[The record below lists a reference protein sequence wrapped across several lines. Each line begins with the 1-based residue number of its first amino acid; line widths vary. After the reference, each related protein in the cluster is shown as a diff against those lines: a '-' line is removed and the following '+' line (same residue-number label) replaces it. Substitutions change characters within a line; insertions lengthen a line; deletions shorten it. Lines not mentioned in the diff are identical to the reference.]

1 MDAPLGTREFQC
13 GGQESALLDWRSS
26 EEHLLTGQSCWT
38 HLHLYKRI
46 CVTPDLLDSH
56 CALLTTFWFLSRSC
70 QVGGRS
76 QSLCRNTGGETG
88 RLETSSGHYRTLKEV
103 AALCRGLDCGCSA
116 VSVRRKEELPMRHA
130 WWTRCSVSICPEGVF
145 NITLL
150 FLPPGSHL
158 LGKSR
163 RSQVMSVSSL
173 YDV

>member
-1 MDAPLGTREFQC
+1 MFYLPQQQVLFAPCRLCGVSSLKSVCASWGHTGPSGWGSMDAPLGTREFQC

-116 VSVRRKEELPMRHA
+116 VSAR
-130 WWTRCSVSICPEGVF
+130 
-145 NITLL
+145 
-150 FLPPGSHL
+150 
-158 LGKSR
+158 
-163 RSQVMSVSSL
+163 
-173 YDV
+173 